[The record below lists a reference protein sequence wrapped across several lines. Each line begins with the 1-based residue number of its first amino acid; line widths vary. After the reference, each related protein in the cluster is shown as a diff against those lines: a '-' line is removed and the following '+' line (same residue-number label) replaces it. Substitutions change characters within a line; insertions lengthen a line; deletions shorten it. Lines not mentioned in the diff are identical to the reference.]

1 MEINF
6 DKQVDRVGTDSA
18 KWDIPCSKYGS
29 DIIPLS
35 VADMDLPAPQ
45 EVIEVLNKRNQLGVY
60 GYTIIPDDY
69 YSLVTA
75 YFKRHY
81 AYDVSPEEVV
91 FCPRIIQAI
100 SIYIR
105 EFTIE
110 HDTICLFTPSYSPIL
125 NAVLLNNRKLSQCPL
140 VYQDQEYH
148 IDFEKL
154 EVCFSCSDVFILI
167 SPHNPT
173 GLVFTIQDLNRIAS
187 LAEKYNVFII
197 SDDIHADFDFS
208 GEKHHI
214 ISSVSNYVKENSI
227 ICTSPSKT
235 FNLAGLE
242 ISNLIIHNQTIRHK
256 FNRLLQQLGFHN
268 PNYFAIPAIK
278 TAYQNC
284 DLWLHELQK
293 YIFKNKRLVKCFFA
307 EHIPELEV
315 VNTIGTYLLWVNYS
329 RLGID
334 EQRLKYWLLHLS
346 KIEMSWGSDFGEEG
360 DTFFRMNIAVPAPC
374 LIACLDRMKQGFI
387 LLKKEGLYY
396 ATHRHG
402 N

>member
-1 MEINF
+1 M
-6 DKQVDRVGTDSA
+6 
-18 KWDIPCSKYGS
+18 
-29 DIIPLS
+29 
-35 VADMDLPAPQ
+35 
-45 EVIEVLNKRNQLGVY
+45 
-60 GYTIIPDDY
+60 
-69 YSLVTA
+69 
-75 YFKRHY
+75 
-81 AYDVSPEEVV
+81 
-91 FCPRIIQAI
+91 
-100 SIYIR
+100 
-105 EFTIE
+105 
-110 HDTICLFTPSYSPIL
+110 
-125 NAVLLNNRKLSQCPL
+125 
-140 VYQDQEYH
+140 
-148 IDFEKL
+148 
-154 EVCFSCSDVFILI
+154 FILI

-187 LAEKYNVFII
+187 LAKKHNVFII

-256 FNRLLQQLGFHN
+256 FNRFLQQLGFHN

-315 VNTIGTYLLWVNYS
+315 VNTTGTYLLWVNYS

-346 KIEMSWGSDFGEEG
+346 RIEMSWGSDFGEEG
-360 DTFFRMNIAVPAPC
+360 NTFFRMNIAVPAPC

-396 ATHRHG
+396 ATQRHG